1 MTLLL
6 TYLFIAL
13 LVSFVCSVLE
23 AVLLS
28 STSSYIESLSKKDN
42 SDAVEMLKGLKSN
55 IDKPISSILIL
66 NTFAHTMGAAGVG
79 AQAQVLFGQE
89 METVIA
95 VLLTLAIL
103 YLSEIIPKTIGAVYW
118 KKLLIP
124 SAYIIN
130 FLIKVTYPLVWI
142 SLFITKSISKG
153 KVKDSNFSRDE
164 IMAAVTM
171 GEREGSILSKESAL
185 IENLFK
191 LKNIKTKD
199 IMTPRSV
206 VFAFKSDVTVEDAIE
221 DDKMY
226 IHSRIPIYD
235 ETIDDIVGIVFNQSI
250 LEESV
255 EERDNTILKDIT
267 VPVHKISENVPVS
280 SLIDQFV
287 NRKTHLFIVQDNYGQ
302 TSGVVTLEDA
312 IETLLGVEI
321 VDEMDEVEDMQAFAK
336 DKSKQFQDKLLVE
349 KKRLQKLDLSKQSN

>member
-255 EERDNTILKDIT
+255 EERDNTLLRDIT

-280 SLIDQFV
+280 MLIDLFV
-287 NRKTHLFIVQDNYGQ
+287 KRKTHLFIVHDNYGQ
-302 TSGVVTLEDA
+302 TTGVVTLEDA

-336 DKSKQFQDKLLVE
+336 DKSKQFQDKLLIE
-349 KKRLQKLDLSKQSN
+349 KKRSEKIRLV

>member
-13 LVSFVCSVLE
+13 IVSFICSVLE

-28 STSSYIESLSKKDN
+28 STPSYIESLSKKDN
-42 SDAVEMLKGLKSN
+42 SDTVEMLRGLKSN

-79 AQAQVLFGQE
+79 AQAQILFGQE

-336 DKSKQFQDKLLVE
+336 DKNKQFQDKLLVE
-349 KKRLQKLDLSKQSN
+349 KKRLAKIRLV

>member
-1 MTLLL
+1 MTLLF
-6 TYLFIAL
+6 TYLLVAL
-13 LVSFVCSVLE
+13 FVSFLCSILE

-28 STSSYIESLSKKDN
+28 STTSYIESLSKKEN
-42 SDAVEMLKGLKSN
+42 SSAVEMLKDLKSN
-55 IDKPISSILIL
+55 IDRPISSILIL

-79 AQAQVLFGQE
+79 AQAQILFGQE
-89 METVIA
+89 METIIA

-103 YLSEIIPKTIGAVYW
+103 YFSEIIPKTIGAVYW

-124 SAYIIN
+124 SAY
-130 FLIKVTYPLVWI
+130 LISFFIKITYPLVWL
-142 SLFITKSISKG
+142 SMFITNLISKG
-153 KVKDSNFSRDE
+153 KEKESNFSRDE

-171 GEREGSILSKESAL
+171 GEKEGSILSKESAL

-191 LKNIKTKD
+191 LKNIKTQD

-206 VFAFKSDVTVEDAIE
+206 VFALKSTIKVEDAIE

-226 IHSRIPIYD
+226 VHSRIPVFD
-235 ETIDDIVGIVFNQSI
+235 ETIDDVVGIVFNQTI

-255 EERDNTILKDIT
+255 EERDDTIIRDIM
-267 VPVHKISENVPVS
+267 VPVHKISENLPVS
-280 SLIDQFV
+280 ALIDQFI
-287 NRKTHLFIVQDNYGQ
+287 NRKTHLFIVEDNYGQ

-321 VDEMDEVEDMQAFAK
+321 VDEMDEVEDMQVLAK
-336 DKSKQFQDKLLVE
+336 NRCKIQNKMLID
-349 KKRLQKLDLSKQSN
+349 KKRIEKKLDLKKQA

>member
-13 LVSFVCSVLE
+13 FVSFLCSILE

-28 STSSYIESLSKKDN
+28 STPSYIETLSKNGNAKT
-42 SDAVEMLKGLKSN
+42 AKKLKELKSN
-55 IDKPISSILIL
+55 IDKPISSILTL

-79 AQAQVLFGQE
+79 AQAQILFGDEWQ
-89 METVIA
+89 TLIA
-95 VLLTLAIL
+95 FMLTLLIL
-103 YLSEIIPKTIGAVYW
+103 YTSEIIPKTIGAIYW
-118 KKLLIP
+118 KNLLTP
-124 SAYIIN
+124 AAYMIS
-130 FLIKVTYPLVWI
+130 FMIKITYPLVWLSTFLTNYI
-142 SLFITKSISKG
+142 SSG
-153 KVKDSNFSRDE
+153 KKDEVNFSRDE
-164 IMAAVTM
+164 IMAVVTM
-171 GEREGSILSKESAL
+171 GEKEGSIHSKESVL

-206 VFAFKSDVTVEDAIE
+206 VFALNAEVTVEEAIE
-221 DDKMY
+221 DDRMY
-226 IHSRIPIYD
+226 IHSRIPVYGD
-235 ETIDDIVGIVFNQSI
+235 TIDDIIGVVFNQFI

-255 EERDNTILKDIT
+255 EERDNTLLKDIA

-280 SLIDQFV
+280 LLIDLFV
-287 NRKTHLFIVQDNYGQ
+287 KRKTHLFIVEDNYGQ

-321 VDEMDEVEDMQAFAK
+321 VDEMDEVEDMQVFAK
-336 DKSKQFQDKLLVE
+336 NRKLQDKILLE
-349 KKRLQKLDLSKQSN
+349 KKRLEKIRLV

>member
-1 MTLLL
+1 MTLLI
-6 TYLFIAL
+6 TYLLIAL
-13 LVSFVCSVLE
+13 FVSFLCSILE
-23 AVLLS
+23 TVLLS
-28 STSSYIESLSKKDN
+28 STSSYIESLCKKEN
-42 SDAVEMLKGLKSN
+42 STTGEMIKELKSN
-55 IDKPISSILIL
+55 TDRSISSILIL
-66 NTFAHTMGAAGVG
+66 NNFALIMGAAGVG
-79 AQAQVLFGQE
+79 AQAQILFGQE
-89 METVIA
+89 LQTAIA
-95 VLLTLAIL
+95 IALALSTL
-103 YLSEIIPKTIGAVYW
+103 YFSEIIPKTIGTLYW
-118 KKLLIP
+118 KKLLVP
-124 SAYIIN
+124 SAHLIN
-130 FLIKVTYPLVWI
+130 FLIKILYPFVWI
-142 SLFITKSISKG
+142 SLCITNLISKG
-153 KVKDSNFSRDE
+153 KIKESSFSRDE

-171 GEREGSILSKESAL
+171 GEKEGSILSKESAL

-206 VFAFKSDVTVEDAIE
+206 VFAFKSTITVEEAIE

-226 IHSRIPIYD
+226 IHSRIPIYSD
-235 ETIDDIVGIVFNQSI
+235 SIDDIIGIVFNQSI

-255 EERDNTILKDIT
+255 EEREDTLLRDIT

-280 SLIDQFV
+280 SLIDQFI

-336 DKSKQFQDKLLVE
+336 DKNKQFQDKMLIE
-349 KKRLQKLDLSKQSN
+349 KKRLAKIRLV

>member
-13 LVSFVCSVLE
+13 LVSFICSVLE

-28 STSSYIESLSKKDN
+28 STSSYIESLSKKGN
-42 SDAVEMLKGLKSN
+42 SDAVEMLRGLKSN

-79 AQAQVLFGQE
+79 AQAQILFGQE

-124 SAYIIN
+124 SAYVIN
-130 FLIKVTYPLVWI
+130 FLIKITYPLVWI
-142 SLFITKSISKG
+142 SMLITKFISKG

-336 DKSKQFQDKLLVE
+336 DKNKQFQDKLLVE
-349 KKRLQKLDLSKQSN
+349 KKRLAKIRLV

>member
-6 TYLFIAL
+6 TYLLVAL
-13 LVSFVCSVLE
+13 FVSFMCSILE

-28 STSSYIESLSKKDN
+28 STSSYIESLSNKGN
-42 SDAVEMLKGLKSN
+42 SNAVEILKELKSN
-55 IDKPISSILIL
+55 IDKPIASILIL

-79 AQAQVLFGQE
+79 AQAQILFGQE
-89 METVIA
+89 METLIA

-103 YLSEIIPKTIGAVYW
+103 YFSEIIPKTIGAVYW
-118 KKLLIP
+118 KKLLVP
-124 SAYIIN
+124 SAYLIS
-130 FLIKVTYPLVWI
+130 FLIKITFPLVWI
-142 SLFITKSISKG
+142 SMFITNSISKG
-153 KVKDSNFSRDE
+153 KTKESNFSRDE
-164 IMAAVTM
+164 ILAAVTM
-171 GEREGSILSKESAL
+171 GEKEGSILSKESVL

-206 VFAFKSDVTVEDAIE
+206 VFALKSTVSVEEAIE
-221 DDKMY
+221 DDRMY
-226 IHSRIPIYD
+226 IHSRIPVYGD
-235 ETIDDIVGIVFNQSI
+235 TIDDIIGVVFNQFI

-255 EERDNTILKDIT
+255 EERDNTLLKDIA

-280 SLIDQFV
+280 LLIDLFV
-287 NRKTHLFIVQDNYGQ
+287 KRKTHLFIVEDNYGQ

-321 VDEMDEVEDMQAFAK
+321 VDEMDEVEDMQVFAK
-336 DKSKQFQDKLLVE
+336 NRRLQDKILLE
-349 KKRLQKLDLSKQSN
+349 KKRLEKIRLV